1 MEYLFAKKQM
11 PIPNE
16 NCLNKDDAE
25 MCETKCYW
33 EPEPGQFWGK
43 CFEGQQ
49 WSGKL
54 YIRLNIMS

>member
-25 MCETKCYW
+25 MCETKCY
-33 EPEPGQFWGK
+33 
-43 CFEGQQ
+43 
-49 WSGKL
+49 
-54 YIRLNIMS
+54 